1 MLLEENGDLV
11 IADRLNLRVR
21 KIESATGIIT
31 TVAGNGQ
38 LFTVEE
44 DDLITFGDGLPATE
58 ATVGTPDGLAIDS
71 QGNLL
76 IVDGFWDRVRR
87 VDGLTGVITTVAGGG
102 DPTAGLGDGG
112 LATAAVLSEPSALA
126 LDSSDNIFIVDTFN
140 NRIRR
145 VGSTD
150 GRISTVAGGGITAD
164 GLGDGG
170 AAVNAELAFPNG
182 LAIDGLDNLYI
193 ADTEHNRV
201 RKVDGVTGGITTI
214 AGTGGLIAL
223 DGEGDL
229 AFGGGDGGPATEAA
243 VPSPLGLAFD
253 ADGNLF
259 ISTSN
264 NRVRRVDAQTQ
275 IITTVAGTGDSGAL
289 GDNGPA
295 LEATLSL
302 PFGIVLDV
310 QGNLFIADRFN
321 NRIRAVRG
329 PIE

>member
-76 IVDGFWDRVRR
+76 IVDGF
-87 VDGLTGVITTVAGGG
+87 
-102 DPTAGLGDGG
+102 
-112 LATAAVLSEPSALA
+112 S
-126 LDSSDNIFIVDTFN
+126 
-140 NRIRR
+140 
-145 VGSTD
+145 
-150 GRISTVAGGGITAD
+150 
-164 GLGDGG
+164 
-170 AAVNAELAFPNG
+170 
-182 LAIDGLDNLYI
+182 
-193 ADTEHNRV
+193 
-201 RKVDGVTGGITTI
+201 
-214 AGTGGLIAL
+214 
-223 DGEGDL
+223 
-229 AFGGGDGGPATEAA
+229 
-243 VPSPLGLAFD
+243 SPLGLAFD

-275 IITTVAGTGDSGAL
+275 IITTVAGTGDIGAL